1 MQFIRT
7 SNAILAAVLCVTA
20 PTASVAA
27 DAQTP
32 VQTIWHPGQTYETI
46 VKMAI
51 DVSNATLTASSE
63 YKGSYSLP
71 HLVFKPV
78 LRLRTDDIL
87 KNGVNY
93 YGMRTYGEP
102 NQLVEGVDK
111 IKWKSKHV
119 WLDPRRWVAAWRM
132 SKNKELQEWKRQNKE
147 LADQIK
153 RNGVAVEAFSVFY
166 TDDHKEVVF
175 DPKND
180 ALLLNWSESSVQN
193 FHNGEQGDLIAK
205 VYHAK
210 MGDGSDALLKARGD
224 IPKADYEIQRKIVA
238 ECNVLA
244 SILYDDPS
252 GNRRSLLKNKSEWKI
267 DAGAL
272 NRGLLF
278 YGGMDSL
285 IFFEGHLKVRRE
297 PIRPSDCKNIGL
309 TPFSGDKIMVVDSR
323 GANAGYHIGGRWQ
336 PFKLNIDFA
345 KRDDPNANMMEFWF
359 DNDNNVLRYAH
370 IRIVNDD
377 YDGDLPNPR
386 LGKMTSALKG
396 SVKGRV
402 AFEVEYWT
410 AVNQPLPE
418 M

>member
-1 MQFIRT
+1 MN
-7 SNAILAAVLCVTA
+7 NAGTKATVLSFVMLAAMGTSLA
-20 PTASVAA
+20 E
-27 DAQTP
+27 DTP
-32 VQTIWHPGQTYETI
+32 KSVQTIWNAGQTYETI
-46 VKMAI
+46 VKMTI

-63 YKGSYSLP
+63 YKGSYTLP
-71 HLVFKPV
+71 HLVFKPL
-78 LRLRTDDIL
+78 LRLRTNDIR
-87 KNGVNY
+87 KEGVNY
-93 YGMRTYGEP
+93 YGKRTYEEP
-102 NQLVEGVDK
+102 NQLVEGIEG

-119 WLDPRRWVAAWRM
+119 WLDPRRWIAAWRM
-132 SKNKELQEWKRQNKE
+132 SQNKELQEWKKQNEE
-147 LADQIK
+147 LDKQIK
-153 RNGVAVEAFSVFY
+153 KNGRALEAFSVFY
-166 TDDHKEVVF
+166 TDDHKEVDF
-175 DPKND
+175 NPFSD
-180 ALLLNWSESSVQN
+180 ALLLNWSESSVKN
-193 FHNGEQGDLIAK
+193 FQDGEQGDLIAK

-210 MGDGSDALLKARGD
+210 IGNGSDSILEARGD
-224 IPKADYEIQRKIVA
+224 IPKAEYAIQRKIVA

-244 SILYDDPS
+244 SVLYDDPTD
-252 GNRRSLLKNKSEWKI
+252 NRRLLLKNKNEWKI

-272 NRGLLF
+272 NKGLLF

-285 IFFEGHLKVRRE
+285 IYFEGSLKVRRE
-297 PIRPSDCKNIGL
+297 PIRPSDCKKLGL
-309 TPFSGDKIMVVDSR
+309 IPFSGDKICVMSSA
-323 GANAGYHIGGRWQ
+323 GAKAGYHIGGRRQ

-386 LGKMTSALKG
+386 LGKMTSALNG

-402 AFEVEYWT
+402 SFELEYWT